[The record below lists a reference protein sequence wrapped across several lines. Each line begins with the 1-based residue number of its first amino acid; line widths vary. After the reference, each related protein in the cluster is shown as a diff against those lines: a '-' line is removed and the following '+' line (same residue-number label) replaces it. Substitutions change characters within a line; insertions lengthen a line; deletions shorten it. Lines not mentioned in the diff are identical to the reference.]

1 MPESIV
7 CFEDLHVGHVVLG
20 VVLGV
25 WEFGSVGVVLD
36 VVFAILTMSFVRGRE
51 VYETDAYWIFV
62 N

>member
-25 WEFGSVGVVLD
+25 WEFGSVGVWECGSGFGCGFCDLD
-36 VVFAILTMSFVRGRE
+36 HVFRKGA
-51 VYETDAYWIFV
+51 
-62 N
+62 